1 MSDTSKD
8 ERLFNVDRATATG
21 ITRIASLVS
30 VDEARALLVKAR
42 RAKAPG
48 VCTRMHLS
56 TRAVTPPAVLR
67 DYGPWFTH
75 GRRYN
80 NRWNALPG
88 KPGKLS
94 KAQRAAIMAEAETCD
109 E

>member
-1 MSDTSKD
+1 MSRTSKD
-8 ERLFNVDRATATG
+8 ERLFYVDQVTASG

-30 VDEARALLVKAR
+30 PEEARALLDKAR
-42 RAKAPG
+42 QDRAPG
-48 VCTRMHLS
+48 VCTRMYLS
-56 TRAVTPPAVLR
+56 TRAEPPPATLR

-75 GRRYN
+75 GKRYN

-88 KPGKLS
+88 KPKGLS
-94 KAQRAAIMAEAETCD
+94 KAQREAIMVEAETCD